1 MVILV
6 YLNSALL
13 ECDSESKD
21 TIIKTKL
28 TVDKTSRLVVF
39 YKKSVLRNLA
49 KFIGKNLCWSL
60 LLTKLKASVLQL
72 YQRLQYRCFPVKF
85 VKYLRVSIIC
95 RMPEDSCV
103 FIESYIC
110 YYTTNRF
117 FIRFMGISFKHE
129 KISILN
135 VQ

>member
-21 TIIKTKL
+21 MIIKTKL

-72 YQRLQYRCFPVKF
+72 Y
-85 VKYLRVSIIC
+85 
-95 RMPEDSCV
+95 
-103 FIESYIC
+103 
-110 YYTTNRF
+110 
-117 FIRFMGISFKHE
+117 
-129 KISILN
+129 
-135 VQ
+135 